1 MKGVDIGEKFGFGIF
16 KSVADA
22 TNKGIPTLFTL
33 LAAIVVIYFV
43 WGAFKFILSRGNKEE
58 VAAARGMITHAII
71 GFIILIFA
79 FFILQYLLS
88 NLFGITGSIIQ
99 N

>member
-1 MKGVDIGEKFGFGIF
+1 MKGVDIGEKFGFGDF

-22 TNKGIPTLFTL
+22 ANKGIPTLFTL

-43 WGAFKFILSRGNKEE
+43 WGAFKFILSKGNKEE